1 LSARPPELLL
11 TCEHGGN
18 RVPAPYRALFSG
30 KARLL
35 ASHRGY
41 DIGALECARHLA
53 RFLGAPLHFATV
65 TRLLVDLNRSPGHRA
80 RFSALTRSLDAAERA
95 RIETR
100 YYTPYRDKIRRRI
113 AGYLR
118 GGGRVVHVSVHSFAP
133 VLDGHERNADIGL
146 LYDPRRAFERRTAGA
161 IQDALHRLDPALR
174 VRRNYPYAG
183 RADGLTTS
191 LRRQFAAPRYAGLEL
206 EINQRLC
213 ARHPPARQRTWRI
226 LGAAL
231 ASARR

>member
-1 LSARPPELLL
+1 LSARPPEILL

-18 RVPAPYRALFSG
+18 RVPAPYRALFTG

-35 ASHRGY
+35 ASHSGY

-53 RFLGAPLHFATV
+53 RSLGAPLHFATV

-80 RFSALTRSLDAAERA
+80 RFSSITRGLDTAVRA
-95 RIETR
+95 RIEAR
-100 YYTPYRDKIRRRI
+100 YYIPYRDKVRRRI
-113 AGYLR
+113 AGCLR
-118 GGGRVVHVSVHSFAP
+118 GGGRVLHVSVHSFAP
-133 VLDGHERNADIGL
+133 ALDGHERNADVGL
-146 LYDPRRAFERRTAGA
+146 LYDPRRAFERRAAGA
-161 IQDALHRLDPALR
+161 IHDALRRLDPAMR
-174 VRRNYPYAG
+174 VRRNYPYTG

-191 LRRQFAAPRYAGLEL
+191 LRRQFAASRYAGLEL

-213 ARHPPARQRTWRI
+213 ARHPSARRQTWRM

-231 ASARR
+231 ASVRG